1 MEDDV
6 MGSEGQQQ
14 MERELDER
22 AMRARALG
30 STNTDYINKL
40 EKDRAWRWKW
50 KFRLTFLAVIGLVT
64 FLASLYFNT

>member
-1 MEDDV
+1 

-30 STNTDYINKL
+30 STNTDYIKEL

-50 KFRLTFLAVIGLVT
+50 KFRLTFLGVIGLVT
-64 FLASLYFNT
+64 LLASFYFNTH

>member
-1 MEDDV
+1 M
-6 MGSEGQQQ
+6 SEGQQH

-22 AMRARALG
+22 AMRARAAG
-30 STNTDYINKL
+30 STNMEHIHKL

-64 FLASLYFNT
+64 LLASFYFNTPN

>member
-1 MEDDV
+1 

-30 STNTDYINKL
+30 SSNTEHIEKL

-50 KFRLTFLAVIGLVT
+50 KFRLTLFAVIGLVT
-64 FLASLYFNT
+64 FLATSYFKAR